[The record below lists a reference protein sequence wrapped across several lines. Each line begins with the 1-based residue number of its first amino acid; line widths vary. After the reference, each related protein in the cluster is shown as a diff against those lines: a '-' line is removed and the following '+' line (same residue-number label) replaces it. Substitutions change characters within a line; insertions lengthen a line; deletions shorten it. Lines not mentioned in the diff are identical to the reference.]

1 MRATR
6 LSLFL
11 PSLNLMATCTS
22 YQMVFP

>member
-22 YQMVFP
+22 YRMVFP